1 MKVGL
6 RLGLGMGMSASVGL
20 RVRARGSLRMVLK
33 DAERIGGGVGLRMSA
48 ASMNVRIRKFG
59 KRTRLRRC
67 L

>member
-1 MKVGL
+1 
-6 RLGLGMGMSASVGL
+6 MSASVGL

-33 DAERIGGGVGLRMSA
+33 DAERIGGGVGLKMSA